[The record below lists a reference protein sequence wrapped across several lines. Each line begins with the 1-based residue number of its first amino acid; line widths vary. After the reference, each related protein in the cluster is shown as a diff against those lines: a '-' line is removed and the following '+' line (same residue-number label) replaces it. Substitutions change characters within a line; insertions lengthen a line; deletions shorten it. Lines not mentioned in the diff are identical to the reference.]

1 MKEILN
7 KIKKNAIW
15 LTSLWHI
22 FAYLF
27 VVLGIILLLVGFLVM
42 PKSGTYDS
50 NSPIPMIVGI
60 IGAVMLCIGVIGL
73 ILVLFFFK
81 NRISVL
87 VNQLEYFK
95 QEFLILTRG
104 FYLRP
109 IQAALE
115 LIKKSSLIL
124 KSYDDLLKAAKLE
137 EKNYQIV
144 NTPSSIEFVE
154 TERLKLRPFN
164 LEKDLDIVYKYRND
178 PDCKKYQSFSAFT
191 KKEIEQLFN
200 LNKNPSIFKNGDS
213 LFAIA
218 KNDDDSLV
226 GELYTSKTNDEIY
239 LGFTI
244 APENQRQ
251 GYAFEILSDLIV
263 KIVLAIPEIKI
274 FCSIFPKN
282 IKSINLVK
290 KLGFEY
296 VEKINSGLG
305 EVHIYQF
312 KKLVEKN
319 KSTNNQQNQK
329 QISTT
334 KTPTKKTTTKVAAKS
349 NINSSTKKNT
359 KSSQKSS
366 TKKKNNIK

>member
-15 LTSLWHI
+15 LTSLWSV
-22 FAYLF
+22 FVYLF
-27 VVLGIILLLVGFLVM
+27 LVLGIILLVMGFVVL
-42 PKSGTYDS
+42 PKSQTYAANS
-50 NSPIPMIVGI
+50 NISTIIGILGAVLVCLGI
-60 IGAVMLCIGVIGL
+60 IGVICA
-73 ILVLFFFK
+73 LFFFK
-81 NRISVL
+81 NKIFNL

-95 QEFLILTRG
+95 QDFTALIRR
-104 FYLRP
+104 FFLRP
-109 IQAALE
+109 IQVSFE
-115 LIKKSSLIL
+115 LIRKSSLIL
-124 KSYDDLLKAAKLE
+124 KNYDDILKAAKLE
-137 EKNYQIV
+137 EKNYQI
-144 NTPSSIEFVE
+144 TDEPSSIEFVE
-154 TERLKLRPFN
+154 TERLKLRAFDE
-164 LEKDLDIVYKYRND
+164 EKDLDIVYKYRND

-191 KKEIEQLFN
+191 KKEIKQLFE

-218 KNDDDSLV
+218 KNDDDTLV

-263 KIVLAIPEIKI
+263 KIVLSIPESKI

-296 VEKINSGLG
+296 VEKIDSNLG
-305 EVHIYQF
+305 VVHIYQF

-319 KSTNNQQNQK
+319 KSANKQQNQ
-329 QISTT
+329 QEISMSESTNKRIINSNPKTNT
-334 KTPTKKTTTKVAAKS
+334 KSISKKTTKS
-349 NINSSTKKNT
+349 TQKK
-359 KSSQKSS
+359 
-366 TKKKNNIK
+366 